1 MSIMPLL
8 IAAPMKTPMEAII
21 STRLKD
27 AAREPIAEFRK
38 FTASL
43 LTPTERSNTASM
55 NRKIITQ
62 RKSVSINISL
72 VLCFYNAKV
81 PPECFKNV
89 TFRINGG

>member
-43 LTPTERSNTASM
+43 LTPTERSNTASNEQEDYHTKEKCFHKYKFGFM
-55 NRKIITQ
+55 FLQ
-62 RKSVSINISL
+62 RKSTAGM
-72 VLCFYNAKV
+72 FQ
-81 PPECFKNV
+81 NV